1 MKRSSE
7 RKCRSETGTDGL
19 IYLLDTNIAIHAGDR
34 HAQVLDRLIEYD
46 GSIFLSALCLAEL
59 QRGLHKTPALT
70 APRRVRLD
78 MILTQIPVLSF
89 DTAAAEAYGAIIAQC
104 GWVKGRDFDRMI
116 AAHAISAGAKL
127 VTANEADF
135 RDIPGLELVNWVID

>member
-1 MKRSSE
+1 M
-7 RKCRSETGTDGL
+7 

-34 HAQVLDRLIEYD
+34 HPRVLDRLIEHD
-46 GSIFLSALCLAEL
+46 GAIFLSALCLAEL
-59 QRGLHKTPALT
+59 QRGLHNTTVLT
-70 APRRVRLD
+70 AARRVRLD

-104 GWVKGRDFDRMI
+104 GWSKGRDFDRMI
-116 AAHAISAGAKL
+116 AAHAIAANAVL

-135 RDIPGLELVNWVID
+135 RDIPGLELVNWATN